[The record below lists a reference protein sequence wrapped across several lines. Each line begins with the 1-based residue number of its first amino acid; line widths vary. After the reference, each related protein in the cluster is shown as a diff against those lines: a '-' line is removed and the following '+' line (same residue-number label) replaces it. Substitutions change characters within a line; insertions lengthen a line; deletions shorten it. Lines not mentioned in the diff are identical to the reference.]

1 MAPDE
6 VDERAI
12 QALLDGRALP
22 GPSNDAPGS
31 TPSDAVRVIDAIA
44 RVHRHAILGS
54 DVVLDRPDRTRWGH
68 LEIRNEIGRGASA
81 TVYRAWD
88 TRLARE
94 VALKLFAPDVDQG
107 DAALDEGRLL
117 ARLNHPHIVTVFGTD
132 SRDGCAGIWMELLEG
147 DTLDGILA
155 RDGVFGAEETLLIGR
170 DLARALSA
178 VHAAGLLH
186 RDIKS
191 RNVLRERGGRI
202 VLMDL
207 GAGRTADNPHK
218 SGDATGTPMYMAPEV
233 IAGGA
238 ATVQSDLYCLGVLL
252 YRLLA
257 GAFPV
262 GARDLAGLRAAHASG
277 ERQALNAFRPDLPA
291 AIAGTI
297 ERCCHPNP
305 DARYENAVEL
315 ETALTEAL
323 TTTLGRTTSVASP
336 LSRQWRRW
344 RQPISI
350 ATAMVAVTVLTT
362 LSVWDTN
369 TIRGARRRLGM
380 VVPPRSTLYLSM
392 NAGMGV
398 VRGGNLSV
406 HPNPTTASRIAVSSD
421 LAVLTMPG
429 IPPWTTGGHF
439 QLDGTPA
446 ASMPI
451 VNEDLCCF
459 TDGATDGEFNYSARQ
474 DSTLLEP
481 AGSRPLAPP
490 VLYRFDRDWSNPRL
504 LFALR
509 SEGGYMGVAY
519 SANSQSFWLTRK
531 SGSSTVIEEWS
542 RDGKLLATP
551 VVMPAVLMGLAVD
564 PLDDTLWVVRQQL
577 NAVNVRLENFDR
589 AGRHLAAI
597 ELPKPFSALDA
608 LGAEFEWTER
618 RR

>member
-6 VDERAI
+6 DDERAI

-31 TPSDAVRVIDAIA
+31 TPPDAVRVIDALA
-44 RVHRHAILGS
+44 RAHRIAILGS
-54 DVVLDRPDRTRWGH
+54 DVFPDRQDQTRWGH
-68 LEIRNEIGRGASA
+68 FEIRDELGRGASA
-81 TVYRAWD
+81 TVYRARD

-94 VALKLFAPDVDQG
+94 VALKLFAPDAGEG
-107 DAALDEGRLL
+107 DTALDEGRLL
-117 ARLNHPHIVTVFGTD
+117 ARLNHPHIVKVFGTD
-132 SRDGCAGIWMELLEG
+132 RRDGCAGIWMELLEG
-147 DTLDGILA
+147 DTLDGLLA
-155 RDGVFGAEETLLIGR
+155 RDGVFGAEETLLIGL

-186 RDIKS
+186 RDVKS

-207 GAGRTADNPHK
+207 GAGRTAEHPHK

-233 IAGGA
+233 LAGGA

-262 GARDLAGLRAAHASG
+262 GARDLAGLRAAHASE
-277 ERQALNAFRPDLPA
+277 ERQALKAFRPELPA
-291 AIAGTI
+291 TITGTI

-305 DARYENAVEL
+305 GARYDSAIEL

-336 LSRQWRRW
+336 PRRLWRRW
-344 RQPISI
+344 RRPISI
-350 ATAMVAVTVLTT
+350 ATAVVAVTVMTT

-369 TIRGARRRLGM
+369 AIRDARRRLGM

-392 NAGMGV
+392 TAGMGV
-398 VRGGNLSV
+398 VRGRNLSV
-406 HPNPTTASRIAVSSD
+406 HPNPASASRIAVSWD
-421 LAVLTMPG
+421 LGVLTMPG
-429 IPPWTTGGHF
+429 TPPWTTGGHF

-446 ASMPI
+446 ASLPI

-459 TDGATDGEFNYSARQ
+459 MDGATDGEFNYSARQ

-490 VLYRFDRDWSNPRL
+490 MLYRFNRDWSNPRHF
-504 LFALR
+504 FALR
-509 SEGGYMGVAY
+509 SDGGYMGVAY
-519 SANSQSFWLTRK
+519 SAHSQSFWLTRK

-551 VVMPAVLMGLAVD
+551 VVMPAVLQGLAVD
-564 PLDDTLWVVRQQL
+564 PLDDTLWVVREQP
-577 NAVNVRLENFDR
+577 NAANIRLENFDPT
-589 AGRHLAAI
+589 GRHLTAI
-597 ELPKPFSALDA
+597 EVPKPSSTLVA

-618 RR
+618 RK